1 MKMRAAC
8 PYDTS
13 LSDHNTV
20 HVYFLFTEIKSPTI
34 ILVLTAY
41 SCIDVDFYRT
51 NEIVCYC
58 GCFLKLFQF
67 IVMNLGD
74 QGNVQLLGVVN
85 TVMILRRAQKC
96 Y

>member
-1 MKMRAAC
+1 MKMTVAC

-13 LSDHNTV
+13 ISDHKTV
-20 HVYFLFTEIKSPTI
+20 HVSFLLTEIKSPPI

-51 NEIVCYC
+51 SEIVCC
-58 GCFLKLFQF
+58 CRCFLKLFQF
-67 IVMNLGD
+67 IVMILGD

-85 TVMILRRAQKC
+85 TVMILRGAQKC